1 MLRPLKTRILKPVF
15 TKAPG
20 LGLFII
26 GMAAFMMGFSMLLF
40 RAPETKAEWLHQVL
54 QIQNMDAQQYTF
66 MLQHVMR
73 LDPYNPKYWDLSAR
87 NDDRQGNLEQAAASR
102 DIANSLRQ
110 DKAGEYS
117 P

>member
-1 MLRPLKTRILKPVF
+1 MLRFIKIHIVMPF
-15 TKAPG
+15 FAQAPG

-26 GMAAFMMGFSMLLF
+26 GAAAFMMGFSMLLF
-40 RAPETKAEWLHQVL
+40 RAPETKAEWLHQAL
-54 QIQNMDAQQYTF
+54 QTQNAF
-66 MLQHVMR
+66 MLQHIMR
-73 LDPYNPKYWDLSAR
+73 LDPYNPKYWDLSAH